1 MGARNRKKRDSGERW
16 GERERQPE
24 RQTEREKERQRERKR
39 EEGGGTIRRS
49 VKENER
55 RVGDTK

>member
-1 MGARNRKKRDSGERW
+1 MGR
-16 GERERQPE
+16 ERERQPE

-39 EEGGGTIRRS
+39 EEGGGTIRWS

-55 RVGDTK
+55 REGDTK

>member
-1 MGARNRKKRDSGERW
+1 MGR
-16 GERERQPE
+16 ERERQPE